1 MSNTTSIRS
10 LSQMRQ
16 YAVLTLCWAIIFL
29 SLPSFCFSQNNPKI
43 KVACVGNS
51 ITEGYGL
58 AHPETESYP
67 TILQNMLGDQYEV
80 RNFGVSARTLMQKG
94 NRPYMKE
101 QKFKDAQAYLPDIVT
116 IKLGTNDSKP
126 QNWIHHS
133 EFKDDLKT
141 LIHTFQALPSHPKI
155 YLCLPIPT
163 NHKEWGINDSIVYNG
178 IIPYIKEVA
187 AEEGLPTI
195 NLYKAMLPYYP
206 QEYQDG
212 VHPNKYGAKIIAA
225 EIYRALTGKS
235 PSLSIQRMDQN
246 EISMWSGSEADY
258 RNPGCN
264 QMSAQNPPVTF

>member
-212 VHPNKYGAKIIAA
+212 VHPNKYGAQIIAA